1 MLKRWFEQIV
11 ETISADD
18 PGDAGAE
25 DRPRAIRKATAV
37 LMVDVAL
44 ADRVFDQSE
53 LTRVLGLVERR
64 FGLEPDDS
72 AELIAMA
79 ETQARDLVSLHDF
92 TQLLHDNL
100 DNDEKAAVVGM
111 LWEVAYADGEL
122 DKYEDALILKISDL
136 LHVNRARVMRLK
148 HDAMTAGSTPPDR
161 S

>member
-1 MLKRWFEQIV
+1 MIKRWIEQIV
-11 ETISADD
+11 ETIAADTD
-18 PGDAGAE
+18 DVGAE
-25 DRPRAIRKATAV
+25 DRSQAIRKATAV

-44 ADRVFDQSE
+44 ADRVFDDSE
-53 LTRVLGLVERR
+53 LERALRLVEQR
-64 FGLEPDDS
+64 FGLDPDDS

-79 ETQARDLVSLHDF
+79 ETQAKDLVSLHDF

-100 DNDEKAAVVGM
+100 DNDEKAAIVGM

-148 HDAMTAGSTPPDR
+148 HDARTAASQ
-161 S
+161 